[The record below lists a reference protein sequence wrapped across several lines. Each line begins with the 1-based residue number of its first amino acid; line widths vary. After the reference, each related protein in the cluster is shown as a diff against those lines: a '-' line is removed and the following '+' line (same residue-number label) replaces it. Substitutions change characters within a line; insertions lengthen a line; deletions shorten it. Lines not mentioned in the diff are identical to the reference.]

1 MMLLRTSP
9 EAASW
14 VDIAVDRK
22 GNVVLAYEL
31 VGGECE
37 VEAWDSTLKYRRKTY
52 WSPGRGNRG
61 RNSGRADRLEA
72 QAMTV
77 SNTTGAI
84 FMSDMET
91 RKVLMLDRQGGL
103 RSFSATGLDEG
114 FISPY
119 IRSIP
124 DYSRYMVPDAEPGI
138 DWSVLFKPQRTFCL
152 ALARDDSEIFVTD
165 SHGGRVVI
173 FALPDGRLLR
183 TINLRIDHNHFSR
196 APLDIAVDPTTGHLL
211 VITRDPTDTSV
222 LVLTPEGNLVR
233 TFGSKG
239 NGQGQFN
246 APASIACDVR
256 GNAFVVDVGHH
267 NVLMFDAEGR
277 FVQYLAVPV
286 HARPK
291 RVTTAPD
298 GKTVY
303 VASVGL
309 VYAFLLLLEQ

>member
-1 MMLLRTSP
+1 
-9 EAASW
+9 
-14 VDIAVDRK
+14 
-22 GNVVLAYEL
+22 
-31 VGGECE
+31 
-37 VEAWDSTLKYRRKTY
+37 
-52 WSPGRGNRG
+52 
-61 RNSGRADRLEA
+61 
-72 QAMTV
+72 MTV

-124 DYSRYMVPDAEPGI
+124 DYSRT
-138 DWSVLFKPQRTFCL
+138 WSPT
-152 ALARDDSEIFVTD
+152 
-165 SHGGRVVI
+165 
-173 FALPDGRLLR
+173 P
-183 TINLRIDHNHFSR
+183 SR
-196 APLDIAVDPTTGHLL
+196 GSIGPYYSNPLL
-211 VITRDPTDTSV
+211 VITRDP
-222 LVLTPEGNLVR
+222 
-233 TFGSKG
+233 
-239 NGQGQFN
+239 
-246 APASIACDVR
+246 SIACDVR
-256 GNAFVVDVGHH
+256 GNAFVVNVGHH

-309 VYAFLLLLEQ
+309 VYAFLLLLEQKNE